1 MATGKYYKLDDLKP
15 MLSIAETDVVDD
27 ILLNNFGLI
36 ADRQLDNDL
45 AQKLGVVPVL
55 NAEITDDLTGASNFY
70 TCYQY
75 KIKKQDFDGAKN
87 FKDLYDNLVSSII
100 NRLTAYP
107 TTRSQRVAVNK
118 GYSTS
123 PLDLE

>member
-1 MATGKYYKLDDLKP
+1 MATKTYYKLDDIRP
-15 MLSIAETDVVDD
+15 MLSIQSTDNVDD

-36 ADRQLDNDL
+36 ADRQVDNDL
-45 AQKLGVVPVL
+45 AHKLDAIPVA
-55 NAEITDDLTGASNFY
+55 NASITNDLTGASNVYVAYLF
-70 TCYQY
+70 

-87 FKDLYDNLVSSII
+87 FKEIYDNAIAGLI
-100 NRLTAYP
+100 NRLTVENNDH
-107 TTRSQRVAVNK
+107 SGRVAINK